1 MYFLAIG
8 IFGACIG
15 SFLNVVILRLPKNES
30 IALPSSH
37 CPHCLHPLKWYHN
50 IPLISWLGLKGKCA
64 FCRTPISKQYP
75 LVEAACALCYLLV
88 AWRVSTWPQALLLG
102 TIFSLLLALSIIDM
116 RYKAVPDAL
125 SLPALFLSFLYRL
138 PLESLQNGL
147 VFLGAFALLRLSVS
161 AISGKE
167 AMGEAD
173 SIIAGIIGAILGI
186 TLGFAAIYLA
196 ALIALVAFM
205 LLRKKGYELPF
216 IPFLSLG
223 LFVAWI
229 FDQPILT
236 FMEHWYE

>member
-8 IFGACIG
+8 ILGACIG
-15 SFLNVVILRLPKNES
+15 SFLNVVILRLPQNKS
-30 IALPSSH
+30 IALPASH
-37 CPHCLHPLKWYHN
+37 CPHCSHPLKWYHN
-50 IPLISWLGLKGKCA
+50 IPLISWLALKGKCA
-64 FCRTPISKQYP
+64 FCQAPISKQYP
-75 LVEAACALCYLLV
+75 LIEAACALCYVLV
-88 AWRVSTWPQALLLG
+88 AWRIGTLTQALLLG
-102 TIFSLLLALSIIDM
+102 TIFSLLLALSVIDM

-125 SLPALFLSFLYRL
+125 TLPALFLAFLYRL

-147 VFLGAFALLRLSVS
+147 IFLGAFALLRLSVS
-161 AISGKE
+161 ALAKKE

-173 SIIAGIIGAILGI
+173 SIIAGIIGALLGI
-186 TLGFAAIYLA
+186 QLGFIAIYIA
-196 ALIALVAFM
+196 ALIALVALM

-223 LFVAWI
+223 LFIAWI